1 MEILESVS
9 WLAFGFIAVLT
20 SSALLWK
27 RKGGKG
33 VINQANSAT
42 AAYTKETS
50 HRYCSEGEMRTRT
63 RTGPPNTLSNKIVK
77 KPLQIILEPSLCIA
91 CGSCETLA
99 PNVFELEKD
108 KMANPKALVRSENFI
123 ESEKIMAAAETC
135 PTKAIRII
143 DRNGGI
149 QVYP

>member
-27 RKGGKG
+27 RKGGKS
-33 VINQANSAT
+33 VNNQSNSGT
-42 AAYTKETS
+42 AACTEEASHSHTS
-50 HRYCSEGEMRTRT
+50 VGDMRARTR
-63 RTGPPNTLSNKIVK
+63 PPNTLSNKIVK

>member
-20 SSALLWK
+20 GSALLWK
-27 RKGGKG
+27 RKGDKS
-33 VINQANSAT
+33 VINQTNSVT
-42 AAYTKETS
+42 AACTKETS
-50 HRYCSEGEMRTRT
+50 HSYTSEGDMRTRT
-63 RTGPPNTLSNKIVK
+63 RPPNTSSNKILK
-77 KPLQIILEPSLCIA
+77 KPLRIILEPSLCIA

-108 KMANPKALVRSENFI
+108 KMVNPKALVRSETFI

-143 DRNGGI
+143 DRNGGM